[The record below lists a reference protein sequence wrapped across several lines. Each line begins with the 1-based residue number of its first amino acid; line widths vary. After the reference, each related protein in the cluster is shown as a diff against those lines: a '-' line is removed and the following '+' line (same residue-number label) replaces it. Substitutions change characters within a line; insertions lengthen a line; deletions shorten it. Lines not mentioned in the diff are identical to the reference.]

1 MPKPLVPFLSMCKLI
16 SSASDNHTHTHK
28 ASTETVAVRVCHGL
42 MCFHL
47 LQLNCRYFKRLI
59 KKFKHKEET
68 EEDVYTRWEKD
79 FDLVPQSNQGLF
91 SEYLELGVFFI
102 YIYIYTCMLLTD
114 LKPGL
119 EATGQL

>member
-1 MPKPLVPFLSMCKLI
+1 MITAHLHACVPRINNIYVSI
-16 SSASDNHTHTHK
+16 NWT
-28 ASTETVAVRVCHGL
+28 
-42 MCFHL
+42 CF
-47 LQLNCRYFKRLI
+47 NCRYVKRLI

-102 YIYIYTCMLLTD
+102 CVRVCCALIQNEALKLLDNFKASQT
-114 LKPGL
+114 LFKPD
-119 EATGQL
+119 GQLQS